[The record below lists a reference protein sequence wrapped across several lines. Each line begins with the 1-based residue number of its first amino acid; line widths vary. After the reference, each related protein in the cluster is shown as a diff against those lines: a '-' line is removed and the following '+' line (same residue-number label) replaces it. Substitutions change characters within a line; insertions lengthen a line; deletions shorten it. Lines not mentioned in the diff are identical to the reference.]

1 MSAPRIVLAAGL
13 VVLAQLLNV
22 CVLARW
28 SWPGATPDLTLLVV
42 VALALLGG
50 PASGV
55 VAGLSAGLLVD
66 LTPPGA
72 GPLGLTAVAYAL
84 AGAVAGRW
92 HRPGERSLLL
102 PVTAAAAA
110 ALVASAV
117 QALIPLLSGRES
129 IGSTLTGL
137 GASVLYAVLGA
148 LVVVPVVVLLDRL
161 VEGDPAEAVRL

>member
-1 MSAPRIVLAAGL
+1 MSAPRTVLAAGL
-13 VVLAQLLNV
+13 IVLAQLLDV
-22 CVLARW
+22 AVLARW

-50 PASGV
+50 PTSGA

-66 LTPPGA
+66 LTPPGS
-72 GPLGLTAVAYAL
+72 GPLGLTAVAYGL

-102 PVTAAAAA
+102 PMTAAAMA

-129 IGSTLTGL
+129 LSSTLVAL
-137 GASVLYAVLGA
+137 GASVLYAALGA
-148 LVVVPVVVLLDRL
+148 LVVVPLVVLLDRI